1 MKRLIIILSSLR
13 FVHICPGYPSSFG
26 ITSIPGKL
34 TASLSGKDLICKAY
48 DFGGPARTLLLYGLS
63 AILKPVFPIYTS
75 LKHSCTLQVL

>member
-63 AILKPVFPIYTS
+63 AILKPGFPIYT
-75 LKHSCTLQVL
+75 LQKHSRTLQVL